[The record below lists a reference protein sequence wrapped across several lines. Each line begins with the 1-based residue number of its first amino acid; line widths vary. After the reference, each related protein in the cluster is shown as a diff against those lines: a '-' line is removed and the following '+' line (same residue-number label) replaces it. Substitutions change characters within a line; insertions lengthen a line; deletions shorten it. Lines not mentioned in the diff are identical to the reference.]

1 MSKQELIRL
10 YAEGKLAR
18 RDFVRRLTLAGVS
31 AGAAVGYATSLAPS
45 ASAAVRPLAVQQ
57 DDEYGGPVDPDDID
71 EAIDATITLLNGLVD
86 FVQSAI
92 NFFSP
97 EDFVEFLNGGTLDTI
112 AQLTNLLAQLREEQS
127 ALAAATG
134 SSALVS
140 AGSTKRQLA
149 MTARLQAGQT
159 PDQFLADLGDVL
171 DTQCRLYATINP
183 LIDDA
188 TLRQWTAS
196 VGVNKGAQAA
206 YVRLLRGLDP
216 FPAYL
221 EAPISLE
228 EAQEIIGPI
237 LSE

>member
-1 MSKQELIRL
+1 MSRQELIRL
-10 YAEGKLAR
+10 YSEGLLAR

-45 ASAAVRPLAVQQ
+45 ASAAIRPLAVQQ
-57 DDEYGGPVDPDDID
+57 DEYGGPVDPEDLD
-71 EAIDATITLLNGLVD
+71 EAIDATLTLLTGLVD
-86 FVQSAI
+86 FLQSAI
-92 NFFSP
+92 DFFSP

-112 AQLTNLLAQLREEQS
+112 AQLTNLLAQLREEQA

-134 SSALVS
+134 SATLVS
-140 AGSTKRQLA
+140 AVSTKRRLA

-171 DTQCRLYATINP
+171 DTQCRLYAGIGP
-183 LIDDA
+183 IVEDP

-206 YVRLLRGLDP
+206 YVRMLRGLDP
-216 FPAYL
+216 FPEYL
-221 EAPISLE
+221 VTPISVAD
-228 EAQEIIGPI
+228 AQEIIDPI
-237 LSE
+237 LGE